1 MQTKNYL
8 FSLPISHV
16 HYYENFRQTVQGLQF
31 AASRHR
37 LSVRKGL
44 TDTCNTPPP
53 PHHLT
58 PFSLCALID
67 GNPFLK
73 PCGVSNFEGA
83 YEIFLKSVSG
93 FRLASWS
100 VGKRTF
106 SLSLCERSRSGLV
119 AILAA

>member
-16 HYYENFRQTVQGLQF
+16 HYYENFRPTVQGLQF

-44 TDTCNTPPP
+44 TDTCNTP
-53 PHHLT
+53 HHLT
-58 PFSLCALID
+58 LFSLCALID

-83 YEIFLKSVSG
+83 YDFL
-93 FRLASWS
+93 
-100 VGKRTF
+100 
-106 SLSLCERSRSGLV
+106 
-119 AILAA
+119 

>member
-44 TDTCNTPPP
+44 TDPDKPGGGGGGGGGG
-53 PHHLT
+53 
-58 PFSLCALID
+58 D
-67 GNPFLK
+67 GVN
-73 PCGVSNFEGA
+73 C
-83 YEIFLKSVSG
+83 
-93 FRLASWS
+93 
-100 VGKRTF
+100 
-106 SLSLCERSRSGLV
+106 
-119 AILAA
+119 